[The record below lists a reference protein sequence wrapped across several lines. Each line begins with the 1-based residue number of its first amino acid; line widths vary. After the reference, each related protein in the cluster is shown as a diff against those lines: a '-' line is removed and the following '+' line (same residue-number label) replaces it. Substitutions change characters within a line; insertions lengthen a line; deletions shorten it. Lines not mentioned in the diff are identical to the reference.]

1 MGLSMPHS
9 APGSPKSNVVKFI
22 PRAPATNATLQGWK
36 EIAAELD
43 RSVRTVQRWEQKL
56 DLPVHK
62 LGNGS
67 GSPVFAFKDEL
78 HSWLRANAN
87 EGKPT
92 NAESSQATSLNQH
105 GESFARR
112 RAALEKIKN
121 STAQITASEPAI
133 IRSLNAFFALKAAN
147 NNSPVCNQCQTT
159 TRLLVGH
166 FWLYGTKKTWQVSVP
181 FCPNCDSD
189 IRALLP
195 QSPDHL
201 A

>member
-1 MGLSMPHS
+1 MPRPAS
-9 APGSPKSNVVKFI
+9 GSPKSNIVKFT

-56 DLPVHK
+56 GLPVHK

-78 HSWLRANAN
+78 HSWLRSNAAK
-87 EGKPT
+87 GKPI
-92 NAESSQATSLNQH
+92 NAEASQATSLNQH

-112 RAALEKIKN
+112 RAALEKRRN
-121 STAQITASEPAI
+121 STAQITASEPEI

-166 FWLYGTKKTWQVSVP
+166 FWLYGTEKTWQVSVP
-181 FCPNCDSD
+181 FCPNCDAD